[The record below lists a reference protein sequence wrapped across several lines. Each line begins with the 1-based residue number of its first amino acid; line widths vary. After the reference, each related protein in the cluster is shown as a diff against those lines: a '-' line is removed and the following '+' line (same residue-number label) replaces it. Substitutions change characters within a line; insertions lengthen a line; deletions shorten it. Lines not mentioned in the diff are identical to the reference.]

1 MKDKQLEKNIQKLEA
16 FLETWKQFNHYLQ
29 RSFRGETFT
38 DEDEDAFLDL
48 KSTIAQEYETVM
60 MALAPE
66 VEKDEKT
73 LRILIDAPSL
83 RSIRDASEGMSR
95 RVESEW
101 HTTFIKLQTS
111 LGRLKAKRIQLASVS
126 SIGVVTGRVMQNPIV
141 ILFIIVV
148 IGAAIYRVCDATGI
162 LKSRN
167 SLQTEA
173 QPQRN
178 P

>member
-29 RSFRGETFT
+29 RAFRGETFT
-38 DEDEDAFLDL
+38 DEDEEEFLDL

-60 MALAPE
+60 LALSPE

-83 RSIRDASEGMSR
+83 RSIRDASEGMAR
-95 RVESEW
+95 RVEAEW
-101 HTTFIKLQTS
+101 HTTFIKLQTA

-126 SIGVVTGRVMQNPIV
+126 GIGVAVGRVLQNPIV

-148 IGAAIYRVCDATGI
+148 AGIGVLKVCESLGVF
-162 LKSRN
+162 KSRT
-167 SLQTEA
+167 SIEE
-173 QPQRN
+173 PQRN
-178 P
+178 Q